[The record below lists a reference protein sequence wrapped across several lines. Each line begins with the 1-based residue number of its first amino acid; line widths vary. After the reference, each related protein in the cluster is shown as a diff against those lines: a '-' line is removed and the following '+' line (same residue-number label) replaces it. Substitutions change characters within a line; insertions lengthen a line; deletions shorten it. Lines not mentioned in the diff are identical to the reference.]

1 MAGYWQN
8 RFWKKRTTIT
18 ILLGYPRMIPA
29 ANIFLPWIA
38 DLALWYFCNVIISNG
53 WILTKTTFAKNTTI
67 TIPGYP
73 IVIPAGHIFLSR
85 VADLALCYFWNVII
99 SNGWI
104 LTKAAFAKKNDNT
117 HPPLLIPE
125 WYRQLIYFYR
135 WLLIWLFDIFAT

>member
-1 MAGYWQN
+1 
-8 RFWKKRTTIT
+8 
-18 ILLGYPRMIPA
+18 
-29 ANIFLPWIA
+29 
-38 DLALWYFCNVIISNG
+38 
-53 WILTKTTFAKNTTI
+53 LTKTTFAKNTTI

-125 WYRQLIYFYR
+125 
-135 WLLIWLFDIFAT
+135 